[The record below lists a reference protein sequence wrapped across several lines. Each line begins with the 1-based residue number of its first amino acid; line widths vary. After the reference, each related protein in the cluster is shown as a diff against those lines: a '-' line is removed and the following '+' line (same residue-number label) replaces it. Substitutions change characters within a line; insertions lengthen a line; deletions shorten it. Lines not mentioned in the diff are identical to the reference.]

1 MAFIISPELETYIE
15 QHTTP
20 QDQVLSELER
30 TTHLDFLMPRMLSG
44 NVQGS
49 FLSMISGMIQP
60 KRILEVGTYTG
71 YSGICFAKGLAA
83 DGKLIT
89 IDINEELTDTVK
101 LFIEK
106 AGLKNKI
113 DLKIGNALEIIPTLN
128 ETFDLV
134 FIDADKENYSNY
146 YDLVFSKLKV
156 GGYILADNVL
166 WSGKVIENKIDR
178 DTKALIDF
186 SDKVQ
191 NDNRVENVML
201 SIRDGIMLIKKL
213 KD

>member
-1 MAFIISPELETYIE
+1 MTSFFQNLE
-15 QHTTP
+15 
-20 QDQVLSELER
+20 
-30 TTHLDFLMPRMLSG
+30 
-44 NVQGS
+44 
-49 FLSMISGMIQP
+49 
-60 KRILEVGTYTG
+60 
-71 YSGICFAKGLAA
+71 
-83 DGKLIT
+83 
-89 IDINEELTDTVK
+89 
-101 LFIEK
+101 
-106 AGLKNKI
+106 
-113 DLKIGNALEIIPTLN
+113 
-128 ETFDLV
+128 
-134 FIDADKENYSNY
+134 
-146 YDLVFSKLKV
+146 V